1 MQNLIIEQIIPEE
14 LEQLQ
19 QISRETFFETFAAV
33 NTPENMSHYLENNL
47 SLESLSNEL
56 NDPNSAFYF
65 ARIEGAIAGYLKL
78 NFGGAQKELQDPNAV
93 EIERIYVRS
102 AYQGK
107 AVGQALYN
115 HALNMAEVRRA
126 KYVWLGVWEENAR
139 AIRFYEKNGFVPFG
153 THIFKLGDDPQTD
166 ILMKRSI
173 VGS

>member
-1 MQNLIIEQIIPEE
+1 MESLKIDKIDESEIES
-14 LEQLQ
+14 LQL
-19 QISRETFFETFAAV
+19 ISRETFYETFAAM
-33 NTPENMSHYLENNL
+33 NTPENMAHYLENNL

-56 NDPNSAFYF
+56 NDSNSAFYF

-102 AYQGK
+102 AYQGR
-107 AVGQALYN
+107 AVGQALYD
-115 HALNMAEVRRA
+115 LVLEVA
-126 KYVWLGVWEENAR
+126 KDRSAQYVWLGVWEENAR

-166 ILMKRSI
+166 ILMKRSLI
-173 VGS
+173 D

>member
-1 MQNLIIEQIIPEE
+1 MNNLSLNPVLPTEIK
-14 LEQLQ
+14 QLQ
-19 QISRETFFETFAAV
+19 QISRETFYETFSAM
-33 NTPENMSHYLENNL
+33 NTAENMAYYLEQNL
-47 SLESLSNEL
+47 SLETLSNEL
-56 NDPNSAFYF
+56 NDSNSAFYF

-115 HALNMAEVRRA
+115 HALSLAEVRHA

-139 AIRFYEKNGFVPFG
+139 AIRFYEKNGFLPFG

-166 ILMKRSI
+166 ILMKRSLLEP
-173 VGS
+173 